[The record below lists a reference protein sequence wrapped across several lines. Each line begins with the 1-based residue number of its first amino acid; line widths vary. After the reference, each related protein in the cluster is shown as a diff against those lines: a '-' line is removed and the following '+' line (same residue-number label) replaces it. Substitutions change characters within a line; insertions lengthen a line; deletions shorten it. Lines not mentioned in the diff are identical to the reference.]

1 MPKRLS
7 KCHSSLSLFLL
18 LAAASNGQGYEDGAP
33 PGHTGGFGEPDCSLC
48 HSDSDK
54 NPPDGT
60 LEISGLP
67 DRYLPGERYDLAVVL
82 KYPELRSGGFQ
93 LSIRSATGE
102 AAGEVVPLTGRT
114 RVVAAGG
121 QDYLQHS
128 RDGREAEKDG
138 IIRWI
143 FEWIAP
149 RDAERPIVNL
159 HVAANAAN
167 DDRSAL
173 GDRIFT
179 LEREL
184 RAKSKD

>member
-1 MPKRLS
+1 MR
-7 KCHSSLSLFLL
+7 SLSLFLL
-18 LAAASNGQGYEDGAP
+18 LAAASNGHGYEDGAP

-93 LSIRSATGE
+93 LSIRSAEGE

-128 RDGREAEKDG
+128 RDGREPEKDG

-149 RDAERPIVNL
+149 RDAEHPIVHL

-167 DDRSAL
+167 DDSSAL

-179 LEREL
+179 LERKL
-184 RAKSKD
+184 SAKAQD